1 MFFFAHAAF
10 GVTAEHFA
18 IPRSLMLLVWVGVAV
33 CAAHVVLS
41 ALTSREMLLDTVRP
55 PSLKKKRHLV
65 LKWVSGIVLL
75 LELLRPRARQ
85 RRARGG

>member
-10 GVTAEHFA
+10 GVTAEHFV
-18 IPRSLMLLVWVGVAV
+18 IPRSLILLVWVGVAV

-65 LKWVSGIVLL
+65 KMGVGNRVAASSNYALSR
-75 LELLRPRARQ
+75 EF
-85 RRARGG
+85 